1 MTSTRPS
8 AVPKPKP
15 RVVVQ
20 RERRAALTRLIRAVR
35 TAVWRRDGGRCRAC
49 AGRAQQLHHV
59 RYRSQGGRWTTA
71 NCVLLCRAC
80 HQDVHARILAI
91 GGSNA
96 DDPRGLTFERRAW
109 W

>member
-1 MTSTRPS
+1 MTPTRPS

-20 RERRAALTRLIRAVR
+20 RERRATLAQMIKIVRAV
-35 TAVWRRDGGRCRAC
+35 VWRRDGGRCRAC
-49 AGRAQQLHHV
+49 AHRAYQIHHV

-71 NCVLLCRAC
+71 NCVLLCRTC

-91 GGSNA
+91 TGSDA
-96 DDPRGLTFERRAW
+96 DDPRGLTFERRTW